1 MSDTTPTSLAG
12 DADRPPVLEVRR
24 SPWDSVD
31 DSLLQACLH
40 CGACSASCP
49 TFAETGDE
57 QDSPRGRIEL
67 MTAVVRGERELTRAG
82 RRHLELCLRCGR
94 CESVCANG
102 VKFGELSDRF
112 QQNMALNGRRAK
124 SRDRFHRRVV
134 QRVFPHPK
142 RLRRWLRPAR
152 VAQRLWWD
160 RLLIMT
166 GMWRLLPGRWGRL
179 FTLLPRP
186 GKATPPLPHILP
198 PKGNRRARVALFT
211 GCVADVLFR
220 DVHWATARVL
230 QENGCEVCT
239 LRSQVCCGAWHH
251 ATGNLEQT
259 WELARQNIEAFNAND
274 VDAIVVNMASCGSFL
289 HQYGRMGPEERQ
301 PERER
306 FVERVRD
313 VSEFL
318 ETLGVESPLGEID
331 ITAVYLDPCQL
342 SHGQN
347 VREQPRNLLRRI
359 PGLKLVDLPEADL
372 CCGAVGTYGFTEP
385 KMSDRLGRRKLQHIL
400 ATGARVVVAPD
411 LPCLL
416 HIQRLARLS
425 HRRLKVVHPMLL
437 LDLSYRQQPFRF

>member
-1 MSDTTPTSLAG
+1 MAVG
-12 DADRPPVLEVRR
+12 IWNCACIVGAANR
-24 SPWDSVD
+24 S
-31 DSLLQACLH
+31 
-40 CGACSASCP
+40 
-49 TFAETGDE
+49 
-57 QDSPRGRIEL
+57 
-67 MTAVVRGERELTRAG
+67 
-82 RRHLELCLRCGR
+82 
-94 CESVCANG
+94 CANG
-102 VKFGELSDRF
+102 VKYGELSDSF
-112 QQNMALNGRRAK
+112 QQNLVLNGRRAK

-152 VAQRLWWD
+152 IAQRLWWD

-239 LRSQVCCGAWHH
+239 LRSQVCCGAWHY

-289 HQYGRMGPEERQ
+289 HQYGRMGPPGATARTRTFRRTCARRQ
-301 PERER
+301 
-306 FVERVRD
+306 RVPGDARAWNRRWGKSTSRPSIWSRASCPTAKTCGSSRGTCCVGSPVLNWSNCPKPICAAAPWGPTGLRSRKCRT
-313 VSEFL
+313 VSGAASCS
-318 ETLGVESPLGEID
+318 TSW
-331 ITAVYLDPCQL
+331 
-342 SHGQN
+342 
-347 VREQPRNLLRRI
+347 QP
-359 PGLKLVDLPEADL
+359 
-372 CCGAVGTYGFTEP
+372 
-385 KMSDRLGRRKLQHIL
+385 
-400 ATGARVVVAPD
+400 AP
-411 LPCLL
+411 
-416 HIQRLARLS
+416 A
-425 HRRLKVVHPMLL
+425 
-437 LDLSYRQQPFRF
+437 